1 MQERGILMVV
11 SGPAGVGKG
20 TIVKLACQKAQ
31 GNIHLSVSATTRNPR
46 PIDKEGVTYHF
57 ITKEEFR
64 SMIEQ
69 NEVLEWAEYVG
80 NYYGTP
86 KDYVDRMLSEGK
98 NVILEIEMQG
108 GLKVK
113 EQCPEAVLI
122 FMVPP
127 SAEELKN
134 RLIGRGTEDIE
145 TVNKR
150 LRRASEEIDY
160 IDDYD
165 YIVVNNEIEKCADDI
180 NAIICSEHNKVLN
193 NSDMISI
200 IKDDFKL
207 LK

>member
-11 SGPAGVGKG
+11 SGPAVVGKG

-86 KDYVDRMLSEGK
+86 RKPVEDALKKGQD
-98 NVILEIEMQG
+98 VILEIEVQGAMQI
-108 GLKVK
+108 KK
-113 EQCPEAVLI
+113 NFPDAVLT
-122 FMVPP
+122 FVAPP
-127 SAEELKN
+127 SREELER
-134 RLIGRGTEDIE
+134 RLRDRGTETEEQI
-145 TVNKR
+145 VSR
-150 LRRASEEIDY
+150 LQTAEEELSRINE
-160 IDDYD
+160 YD
-165 YIVVNNEIEKCADDI
+165 YIVVNDTIEKA
-180 NAIICSEHNKVLN
+180 SEDLLT
-193 NSDMISI
+193 ILRAE
-200 IKDDFKL
+200 KL
-207 LK
+207 KQKFE